1 METVTKT
8 DVAIEFEQH
17 RGHLTGV
24 AYRML
29 GSMADAEDA
38 VQDAWLRLQ
47 RVDRAEIEDLRGW
60 LTTVTGRLC
69 LDRLRSARV
78 VREAYVGP
86 WLPEP
91 LVARLP
97 DDNAPDPAE
106 LAVLDESIQLALLV
120 VLERLTPEQ
129 RVAFVLHDVFGVPFD
144 GVAGTLGVS
153 AAAARQ
159 HASRARRAVHDHSP
173 RRTAPLKEQRAVLD
187 AFLGAARRGDLQG
200 LVSLLDP
207 GAELITD
214 GGGIVQAA
222 RRPIEGAERSAR
234 FFLGILE
241 KIRPTEWL
249 AEQVLVNGE
258 SGAVFWIRPPG
269 AGTLTLAGVVTLDV
283 TPAGL
288 VERVSVLVN
297 PEKLTSLGELKPP
310 TAHH

>member
-1 METVTKT
+1 MDTVT
-8 DVAIEFEQH
+8 DVAAEFEQH
-17 RGHLTGV
+17 RAHLTGV

-47 RVDRAEIEDLRGW
+47 RVDRADLDDLRGW
-60 LTTVTGRLC
+60 LTTATGRLC

-78 VREAYVGP
+78 IREAYVGP

-97 DDNAPDPAE
+97 DAGAPDPAE

-159 HASRARRAVHDHSP
+159 HASRARRAVHDQSP
-173 RRTAPLKEQRAVLD
+173 RRTAPLAEQRAVLD

-200 LVSLLDP
+200 LVTLLDP
-207 GAELITD
+207 DVELITD

-241 KIRPTEWL
+241 KIRPTEWV

-258 SGAVFWIRPPG
+258 AGAVFWIRPPG
-269 AGTLTLAGVVTLDV
+269 GDTLTLAGVVNLDV
-283 TPAGL
+283 TPEGL
-288 VERVSVLVN
+288 VERLALIVN
-297 PEKLTSLGELKPP
+297 PEKLTALGELKPP
-310 TAHH
+310 AEP